1 MHSAAWK
8 QHQEMHSWPSFVHMG
23 ISTSLLVPFTFA
35 PHHDQEETQEEATA
49 SYL

>member
-8 QHQEMHSWPSFVHMG
+8 QHQEMHSWPSSQHMG

-35 PHHDQEETQEEATA
+35 LHHD
-49 SYL
+49 Y